1 MESKLSIQQA
11 AKKLGLTPYTLRYY
25 DKEGLV
31 PQLNRDKSGA
41 RVYSEQDVQW
51 LELICCL
58 KNSGMPLKDIREFM
72 ELCLQGQKTCEER
85 REMLQKH
92 RENIMCKIKELECSL
107 CVVDYKIAHYKE
119 VGIFHIDD
127 RKQNKER

>member
-1 MESKLSIQQA
+1 MESRLSIQQA
-11 AKKLGLTPYTLRYY
+11 AEKLGLTPYTLRYY

-31 PQLNRDKSGA
+31 PQLNRDKTGA
-41 RVYSEQDVQW
+41 RIYNEQDVRW

-58 KNSGMPLKDIREFM
+58 KSSGMQLKDIRAFM

-92 RENIMCKIKELECSL
+92 REKIMCKIKELECSL
-107 CVVDYKIAHYKE
+107 CLVDYKIEHYKE

-127 RKQNKER
+127 RKQMDDK